1 MQNVYKRINAIG
13 DKATDNLQGPTKIT
27 PKKKPKTWESRSLQ
41 LVIKLGLLKTLDPTT
56 LHST

>member
-27 PKKKPKTWESRSLQ
+27 PKKKPKT
-41 LVIKLGLLKTLDPTT
+41 
-56 LHST
+56 

>member
-27 PKKKPKTWESRSLQ
+27 PKKAQNLRKPL
-41 LVIKLGLLKTLDPTT
+41 TT
-56 LHST
+56 TCN

>member
-27 PKKKPKTWESRSLQ
+27 PKKSPKPEKAAHYNL
-41 LVIKLGLLKTLDPTT
+41 
-56 LHST
+56 